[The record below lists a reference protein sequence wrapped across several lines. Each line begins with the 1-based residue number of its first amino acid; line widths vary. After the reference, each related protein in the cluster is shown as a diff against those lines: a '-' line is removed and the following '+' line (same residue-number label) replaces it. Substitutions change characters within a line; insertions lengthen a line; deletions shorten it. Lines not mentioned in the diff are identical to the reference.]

1 MSGEELS
8 KLMKRLRQTSW
19 EAGSN
24 RKSSPN
30 ADYKRA
36 VFSKEIR
43 DRRSS
48 RSPRYNGYQLDSR
61 KVGQWDAKA
70 NVPKRWLKEYEKKQV
85 SFSQKKG
92 DWTIRLRVSEVSSET
107 VSNNNKIMHCISHVE
122 SQGNIITI

>member
-48 RSPRYNGYQLDSR
+48 PSPRYNGYQLDSR

-92 DWTIRLRVSEVSSET
+92 DWTIRLRVSRYPVKRYLT
-107 VSNNNKIMHCISHVE
+107 
-122 SQGNIITI
+122 TTR